1 MNEGRRSGFA
11 PDRRRGDRRLGAA
24 TQAQSSEIQRSRT
37 ATDLQP
43 EDLWDARDV
52 ARHLKVS
59 VSWVRQRVSARQIPF
74 VRIGGWMVRFRPNE
88 IRALSTS
95 PSTDKLW
102 PPKEQDRG

>member
-1 MNEGRRSGFA
+1 MNESHGSGFT
-11 PDRRRGDRRLGAA
+11 PDRRRGDRRSVAA
-24 TQAQSSEIQRSRT
+24 TQAGSLVQRSGT
-37 ATDLQP
+37 ATDLP
-43 EDLWDARDV
+43 SEDLWDARDV

-88 IRALSTS
+88 IRALSMS
-95 PSTDKLW
+95 PSTDKLS